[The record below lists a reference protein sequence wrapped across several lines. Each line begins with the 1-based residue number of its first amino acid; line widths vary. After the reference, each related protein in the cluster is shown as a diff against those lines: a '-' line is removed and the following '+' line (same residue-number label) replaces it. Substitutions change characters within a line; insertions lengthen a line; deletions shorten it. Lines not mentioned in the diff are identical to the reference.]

1 MDILLTIAGL
11 IIGISV
17 FLYAVS
23 FIDIGKRRLR
33 AVHSR
38 AGGPAHLPHS
48 ASNHH
53 SGTIRYTPPQ
63 TSRQK
68 SITALP
74 DELKDMIT
82 HRTCPMCAHMLTR
95 DEPLYASN
103 ITVGKVRKVII
114 YGCSYC
120 CKGNR

>member
-33 AVHSR
+33 AAHSR
-38 AGGPAHLPHS
+38 TGTQTTH
-48 ASNHH
+48 ASPDRS
-53 SGTIRYTPPQ
+53 SGSIRYTSPPA
-63 TSRQK
+63 TRQK

-74 DELKDMIT
+74 EELKDMIA
-82 HRTCPMCAHMLTR
+82 HRTCPMCAHVLTR

-103 ITVGKVRKVII
+103 VTIGKVRKVVI